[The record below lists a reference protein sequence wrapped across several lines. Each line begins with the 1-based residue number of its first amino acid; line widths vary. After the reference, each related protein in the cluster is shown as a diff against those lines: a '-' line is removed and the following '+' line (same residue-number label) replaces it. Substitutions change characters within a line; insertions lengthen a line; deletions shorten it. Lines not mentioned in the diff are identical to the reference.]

1 MYGLYLDCENSL
13 SRHIGEK
20 LYLNSSMTDV
30 KFVLTAELG
39 GFDVV
44 SSHKFILASG
54 SAVFDDMFYGPLSI
68 DNNEIQID
76 DVSADAFKEF
86 LQFFY
91 LDEVRLTTKNILSVT
106 NLCEKFQLIDCLK
119 SCATSLRYSLT
130 TDDICWGYALA
141 LSLKDK
147 NLIHFCEKK
156 IQENV
161 PEVIDSDSFLQCDHA
176 TMTKIFDLLSLS
188 CSPYEIVTACMKWA
202 KAKCAQNGVLRTP
215 KNLRNSL
222 NNLFNRI
229 PFEELTLE
237 QFSKFLIFYKN
248 IFKGIEMKRIVK
260 KIAVNNLKRIYL
272 AKSDMSLNKGNK
284 SENNVLGMVS
294 PSEQVL
300 DVDRQSYG
308 ELIAMHSAGDIF
320 TAFSTNRKII
330 LKEFYAKL
338 HGPAKFDHEIPYDIN
353 SNQRMNF
360 PMNLISGRATILK
373 GSDQLHIILAEPFI
387 IDANKLHFINIYT
400 LSTDCIDFSSGV
412 YDQPILRSKIRL
424 ADVEITFKSNVH
436 FDCDSITRLVFEK

>member
-13 SRHIGEK
+13 SRHICEK

-30 KFVLTAELG
+30 KFVLAAELG

-54 SAVFDDMFYGPLSI
+54 SVVFNDMFYGPLSI

-91 LDEVRLTTKNILSVT
+91 LDEVRLTTKNIVNVT

-147 NLIHFCEKK
+147 NLIHFCEQK

-176 TMTKIFDLLSLS
+176 IMEKLLALFSLS

-222 NNLFNRI
+222 NYLFNQI

-237 QFSKFLIFYKN
+237 QFSKFLILYKN
-248 IFKGIEMKRIVK
+248 IFNGIEMKKIVK
-260 KIAVNNLKRIYL
+260 KIAVNNLKRICL
-272 AKSDMSLNKGNK
+272 AKAEMSLNEGKK
-284 SENNVLGMVS
+284 SKNNALNMFS

-300 DVDRQSYG
+300 DVDRQTYG
-308 ELIAMHSAGDIF
+308 ESIAMHSAGDIF
-320 TAFSTNRKII
+320 TAFSINRKII

-353 SNQRMNF
+353 SKSMNS

-373 GSDQLHIILAEPFI
+373 GSDQLHVILAEPLI
-387 IDANKLHFINIYT
+387 IDANKLYFINIYNF
-400 LSTDCIDFSSGV
+400 STDCIDFSSGV

-424 ADVEITFKSNVH
+424 ANVEVTFKTNVH